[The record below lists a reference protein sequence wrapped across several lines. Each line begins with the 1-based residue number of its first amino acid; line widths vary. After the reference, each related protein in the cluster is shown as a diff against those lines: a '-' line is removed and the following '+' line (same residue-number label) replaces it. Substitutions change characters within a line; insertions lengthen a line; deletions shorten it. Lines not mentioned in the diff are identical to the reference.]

1 VCPVLIMFDIW
12 THVAK
17 YSGTVE
23 VTDPTDSEQ
32 LEAGARKTAT
42 TKGLQ
47 AADVD
52 QYRAYRL
59 DGVPLTGKV
68 TVARS

>member
-1 VCPVLIMFDIW
+1 MLIMFDIW

-32 LEAGARKTAT
+32 LEASARKAATA
-42 TKGLQ
+42 KGLQ
-47 AADVD
+47 AKDVH

-68 TVARS
+68 TVTSS

>member
-1 VCPVLIMFDIW
+1 VLIMFNIW
-12 THVAK
+12 TNVAK

-23 VTDPTDSEQ
+23 VTDPTDSQQ
-32 LEAGARKTAT
+32 LEAGARKAATA
-42 TKGLQ
+42 KGLQ
-47 AADVD
+47 GKDVH

-68 TVARS
+68 TVTSS

>member
-1 VCPVLIMFDIW
+1 VLIMFDVW

-23 VTDPTDSEQ
+23 VTDPTNSEQ
-32 LEAGARKTAT
+32 LEVSARKAATA
-42 TKGLQ
+42 KGLQ
-47 AADVD
+47 GKDVH

-68 TVARS
+68 TVTSS